1 MAKAL
6 SHHDLSKLI
15 GLIYDCAL
23 DPGRWEDALAGI
35 RDALNAQTAVLHL
48 DDLSQDRLLIYR
60 TVGIEPYWLEQQ
72 AKHIPEIHARLIE
85 DLSTWPSLEVP
96 HVVSRHIPRSYL
108 EASRYF
114 QECLKPQGLIDV
126 MSFFLIHTP
135 TRLAGFAV
143 ARHERQG
150 IITER
155 EIKLGGLL
163 LPHVRRSVMISNM
176 LDISTIERARMAE
189 ALDALTCAVVL
200 TNERG
205 AILHA
210 NRSATQM
217 LRSGAPIHD
226 AHGILQANIP
236 SASKELHIAIMI
248 AAQDEASIG
257 KTGLAVRLSESDLL
271 TEPDRPPVFARV
283 LPMAGGD
290 LRAAMEP
297 AAVAAVFI
305 GNAPDEHDAADLLAT
320 AFGLTLAETRVLAS
334 LLAGHTMAET
344 AASLHIAS
352 TTTKTHLD
360 NIFQKTGVSRQA
372 DLMRL
377 VMRIVPP
384 TGQPAP

>member
-1 MAKAL
+1 
-6 SHHDLSKLI
+6 
-15 GLIYDCAL
+15 
-23 DPGRWEDALAGI
+23 
-35 RDALNAQTAVLHL
+35 
-48 DDLSQDRLLIYR
+48 
-60 TVGIEPYWLEQQ
+60 
-72 AKHIPEIHARLIE
+72 
-85 DLSTWPSLEVP
+85 
-96 HVVSRHIPRSYL
+96 
-108 EASRYF
+108 
-114 QECLKPQGLIDV
+114 

-143 ARHERQG
+143 ARNERQG

-200 TNERG
+200 TDERG

-210 NRSATQM
+210 NRSARHM
-217 LRSGAPIHD
+217 LRSGGPIHD
-226 AHGILQANIP
+226 VHGIVQATIP
-236 SASKELHIAIMI
+236 SASRELHSAIML

-257 KTGLAVRLSESDLL
+257 RTGLAVRLTEPDLL
-271 TEPDRPPVFARV
+271 TELDRPPVFARV

-290 LRAAMEP
+290 LRAGMEP

-305 GNAPDEHDAADLLAT
+305 GNAPDGHDAADMLAT

-334 LLAGHTMAET
+334 LLVGHTLAET
-344 AASLHIAS
+344 AAGLHIAN

-384 TGQPAP
+384 AGGQGP

>member
-6 SHHDLSKLI
+6 SHHELSKLI
-15 GLIYDCAL
+15 GSIYDCAL
-23 DPGRWEDALAGI
+23 DPERWEHALAGI

-48 DDLSQDRLLIYR
+48 DDLTNDRLLIHR

-85 DLSTWPSLEVP
+85 DLSTWPSLDVP
-96 HVVSRHIPRSYL
+96 HVVSRHIPQTYL
-108 EASRYF
+108 ETSRYF
-114 QECLKPQGLIDV
+114 QEWLKPQGLIDV

-135 TRLAGFAV
+135 TRLAGFAI
-143 ARHERQG
+143 ARHKRQG
-150 IITER
+150 IITGR

-176 LDISTIERARMAE
+176 LDMGTIERARMAE

-200 TNERG
+200 TNGRG

-210 NRSATQM
+210 NHAAKHM
-217 LRSGAPIHD
+217 LRSGGPIHD
-226 AHGILQANIP
+226 VHGILQAKIP
-236 SASKELHIAIMI
+236 SASKELHSAIML
-248 AAQDEASIG
+248 AAQDDASIG
-257 KTGLAVRLSESDLL
+257 KTGVAVLL
-271 TEPDRPPVFARV
+271 TEPGLPPVFARV

-290 LRAAMEP
+290 LRAGMDP

-305 GNAPDEHDAADLLAT
+305 GNAPDEHDAADMLAT

-334 LLAGHTMAET
+334 LLAGHTLAET
-344 AASLHIAS
+344 GASLHIAS

-377 VMRIVPP
+377 VMQIVPP
-384 TGQPAP
+384 GGQPVP

>member
-1 MAKAL
+1 MPKAL
-6 SHHDLSKLI
+6 SHHELSKLI
-15 GLIYDCAL
+15 GSIYDCAL
-23 DPGRWEDALAGI
+23 DPERWEHALAGI

-48 DDLSQDRLLIYR
+48 NDLSHDRLLIYR

-72 AKHIPEIHARLIE
+72 AKHIPEIHAQLVE
-85 DLSTWPSLEVP
+85 DLSTWPSLEIP
-96 HVVSRHIPRSYL
+96 HVVSRHIPQTYL
-108 EASRYF
+108 GTSRYF
-114 QECLKPQGLIDV
+114 QEWLKPQGLVDV

-176 LDISTIERARMAE
+176 LDIGTIERARMAE

-210 NRSATQM
+210 NHAAKHM
-217 LRSGAPIHD
+217 LRSGGPVQD
-226 AHGILQANIP
+226 VHGILQAKIP
-236 SASKELHIAIMI
+236 SASKELHSAIML

-257 KTGLAVRLSESDLL
+257 KTGLAVLL
-271 TEPDRPPVFARV
+271 TEPDQPSVFARV
-283 LPMAGGD
+283 LPMAGSD
-290 LRAAMEP
+290 LRAGMEP

-305 GNAPDEHDAADLLAT
+305 GNAPDEHDAADMLAT

-334 LLAGHTMAET
+334 LLAGHTLAET
-344 AASLHIAS
+344 GASLHIANA
-352 TTTKTHLD
+352 TTKTHLD

-377 VMRIVPP
+377 VMQIVPP
-384 TGQPAP
+384 AGQPGP

>member
-6 SHHDLSKLI
+6 SHHELSKLI
-15 GLIYDCAL
+15 GSIYDCAL
-23 DPGRWEDALAGI
+23 DPERWEHALAGI

-48 DDLSQDRLLIYR
+48 DDLTNDRLLIHR

-85 DLSTWPSLEVP
+85 DLSTWPSLDVP
-96 HVVSRHIPRSYL
+96 HVVSRHIPQTYL
-108 EASRYF
+108 ETSRYF
-114 QECLKPQGLIDV
+114 QEWLKPQGLIDV

-135 TRLAGFAV
+135 TRLAGFAI
-143 ARHERQG
+143 ARHKRQG
-150 IITER
+150 IITGR

-176 LDISTIERARMAE
+176 LDMGTIERARMAE

-200 TNERG
+200 TNGRG

-210 NRSATQM
+210 NHAAKHM
-217 LRSGAPIHD
+217 LRNGGPVQD
-226 AHGILQANIP
+226 VHGILQAKIP
-236 SASKELHIAIMI
+236 SASRELHSAIML
-248 AAQDEASIG
+248 AAQDDASIG
-257 KTGLAVRLSESDLL
+257 KTGVAVLL
-271 TEPDRPPVFARV
+271 TEPGLPPVFARV

-290 LRAAMEP
+290 LRAGMDP
-297 AAVAAVFI
+297 ASVAAVFI
-305 GNAPDEHDAADLLAT
+305 GNAPDEHDAADMLAT

-334 LLAGHTMAET
+334 LLAGHTLAET
-344 AASLHIAS
+344 GASLHIAS

-377 VMRIVPP
+377 VM
-384 TGQPAP
+384 Q

>member
-6 SHHDLSKLI
+6 SNHELSKLI
-15 GLIYDCAL
+15 GSIYDCAL
-23 DPGRWEDALAGI
+23 DPERWEDALAGI

-48 DDLSQDRLLIYR
+48 DDLTNDRLLIYR

-72 AKHIPEIHARLIE
+72 AKHIPEIHARLLE
-85 DLSTWPSLEVP
+85 DLSTWPSLDMP
-96 HVVSRHIPRSYL
+96 HVVSRHVPQTDL
-108 EASRYF
+108 ETSRYF
-114 QECLKPQGLIDV
+114 QECLKPQGVVDI

-135 TRLAGFAV
+135 TRFAGFAV
-143 ARHERQG
+143 TRHERQG
-150 IITER
+150 VITEH

-163 LPHVRRSVMISNM
+163 LPHVRRSLIISNM
-176 LDISTIERARMAE
+176 LDIGTIERARIAE

-200 TNERG
+200 TDERG
-205 AILHA
+205 VLLHA
-210 NRSATQM
+210 NHSAKRM
-217 LRSGAPIHD
+217 LQSGAPIQD
-226 AHGILQANIP
+226 VHGIVQANIP
-236 SASKELHIAIMI
+236 SASKELHSAIML
-248 AAQDEASIG
+248 AAQDAASIG
-257 KTGLAVRLSESDLL
+257 KRGLAVLL
-271 TEPDRPPVFARV
+271 TEPGLPPVFARV

-290 LRAAMEP
+290 PRAGMEP

-305 GNAPDEHDAADLLAT
+305 GNALDERDAADMLAT

-334 LLAGHTMAET
+334 LLAGHTLAET

-377 VMRIVPP
+377 VMQIVPP
-384 TGQPAP
+384 AGQPVP